1 MIQKSEKFLNEKK
14 NVKIAKRAHTF
25 KAFASS
31 SNVEILNSFVPE
43 LQLKDAES
51 AIKNKLKKLLS
62 ELRGI
67 KCVATLV
74 LVFKKIESD
83 DKTK

>member
-31 SNVEILNSFVPE
+31 SNAEILNSFVPE

-83 DKTK
+83 YKTK